1 MKLNHIALTATLV
14 ASASLTVQS
23 LPLKISI
30 DGVTSSCTIQE
41 EYDQGQNH
49 VGASD
54 VIVSSD
60 GTSADMVGNL
70 WRAFS
75 LPEDLEV
82 TDSTVLRFDFELKEE
97 ADFQAICVDEDKEL
111 SDEKRCFVL
120 ANTQGWVMDMYN
132 APHMATLSETN
143 VHFDIPIGKFFT
155 GNMKYLVLLQDN
167 DVDNSVGS
175 STISNIVIDHEE
187 RGGLTLRINGE
198 VTEINNNPISYSD
211 QDHGDNMLH
220 MSEDGTSMQVSGNT
234 WKALEFT
241 SPVEIDSETVFEFD
255 YTLIEE
261 FEKHL
266 ICFDNDLTFGNSKTC
281 FGLSGSET
289 GGEIHYL
296 DRTEEG
302 ETKHYSISVGKYFT
316 GSFKYLVVVLDNDT
330 SDRSTGNSLF
340 SNLELHQEERASFK
354 IQVGGEEMS
363 ISATDGSYS
372 SNQDTISNFLE
383 ISEDGLSAK
392 MEGNQWKSVTLPA
405 PIEINAATNVDFDF
419 YLEELTEYHGI
430 CFDDNLNDS
439 DSKRCFVTANRDNWS
454 QNNLSVKTDV
464 GETKHYSIP
473 VGTYFT
479 GSVNFVAFVQDNDSG
494 DNAGVSAFSNI
505 AFSQRPELNLGFV
518 QGGVRQGLP
527 LFNHQL
533 SYAGNQDT
541 VSNLVDV
548 SSDGESVT
556 LRGNLFKAFEIPG
569 GLTIDDNSVLSF
581 KFLMEEIAE
590 ITGICIEENLELE
603 DDFPRC
609 FPLAGDQ
616 DVSNDANWLYRG
628 VEQTYSTN
636 EWQTYVIRLSEFF
649 HGDDFKYL
657 VLVQDNDKT
666 DRTTGTSTFKNI
678 EFHETS
684 QSCLKNVDFEFS
696 FDECTIENFV
706 NEVEQLMT
714 NTPGCIGNNAW
725 VELLAFFDVNS
736 KLQIEEQIGA
746 ICTSGYKEQYLPF
759 EVIMGKHFQFSDE
772 FFDGGTTWNY
782 ENESRD
788 DASRIKMVQE
798 NHANRAIGMP
808 DVHNFKKCEL
818 RAAMCCYVASRKGTG
833 VDAEPEDNSD
843 ACYMDFSG
851 AQQSSH
857 VRDGYSI
864 YGNGVEGNLNCH
876 GFAWGDDVGNAD
888 NALKGNSL
896 FQVAM
901 YDSLYEK
908 GLAEELPG
916 APMCG
921 CVEQMPVVTK
931 ANCTKV
937 EVDQTVDVNYNG
949 SLTEF
954 SVNVEIRTINHVP
967 CTDNDLSSHY
977 QDLVE
982 EGKASQ
988 MEKDYL
994 DTRLVGEGNCPGAI
1008 STFLSEK
1015 GFSFS

>member
-1 MKLNHIALTATLV
+1 MKVNNVSLAVIAV
-14 ASASLTVQS
+14 ASKLSSSVANST
-23 LPLKISI
+23 PLLLSV
-30 DGVTSSCTIQE
+30 DGVTLSLDDAQVQ
-41 EYDQGQNH
+41 YHKNQNH
-49 VGASD
+49 NGANE
-54 VIVSSD
+54 VAVS
-60 GTSADMVGNL
+60 GNGLSAEMVGNL
-70 WRAFS
+70 WRAFP
-75 LPEDLEV
+75 LPEEGIEVDENTVLEFKFDLE
-82 TDSTVLRFDFELKEE
+82 EE
-97 ADFQAICVDEDKEL
+97 ADYQMICLDEDTKAK
-111 SDEKRCFVL
+111 SARCFVL
-120 ANTQGWVMDMYN
+120 ASRTGEPFNKKYYYPPQY
-132 APHMATLSETN
+132 ATPENNS
-143 VHFDIPIGKFFT
+143 VDFKIPIGRFYT
-155 GNMKYLVLLQDN
+155 GNMKYFAFVQEN
-167 DVDNSVGS
+167 DLDTSKGL
-175 STISNIVIDHEE
+175 STISNIRMFSEE
-187 RGGLTLRINGE
+187 PNNLVMTQNGE
-198 VTEINNNPISYSD
+198 EILIPDVQTYLYLNKAA
-211 QDHGDNMLH
+211 GDKDSKQTFMH
-220 MSEDGTSMQVSGNT
+220 ITDDGKSIQLGGNS
-234 WKALEFT
+234 WKALEFP
-241 SPVEIDSETVFEFD
+241 SPIVISPKTVLEFD
-255 YTLIEE
+255 FNLIEATNGE
-261 FEKHL
+261 A
-266 ICFDNDLTFGNSKTC
+266 ICFEEDRQITTDQKRCLFLHSTTTYNFDVL
-281 FGLSGSET
+281 LGSENAS
-289 GGEIHYL
+289 
-296 DRTEEG
+296 EG
-302 ETKHYSISVGKYFT
+302 VTKHYTIPIGLYYT
-316 GSFKYLVVVLDNDT
+316 GSFQYLAFISDN
-330 SDRSTGNSLF
+330 SVKAKGKSTFSNFQLYDDLTGFRLF
-340 SNLELHQEERASFK
+340 SQQL
-354 IQVGGEEMS
+354 
-363 ISATDGSYS
+363 SYGY
-372 SNQDTISNFLE
+372 NQDTTSSLVE
-383 ISEDGLSAK
+383 VSPDGK
-392 MEGNQWKSVTLPA
+392 
-405 PIEINAATNVDFDF
+405 NA
-419 YLEELTEYHGI
+419 
-430 CFDDNLNDS
+430 
-439 DSKRCFVTANRDNWS
+439 
-454 QNNLSVKTDV
+454 
-464 GETKHYSIP
+464 
-473 VGTYFT
+473 
-479 GSVNFVAFVQDNDSG
+479 
-494 DNAGVSAFSNI
+494 
-505 AFSQRPELNLGFV
+505 
-518 QGGVRQGLP
+518 
-527 LFNHQL
+527 
-533 SYAGNQDT
+533 
-541 VSNLVDV
+541 
-548 SSDGESVT
+548 T
-556 LRGNLFKAFEIPG
+556 LRGNLWKAFEIPG

-603 DDFPRC
+603 KDFPRC

-666 DRTTGTSTFKNI
+666 DRTTGTSSFKNI